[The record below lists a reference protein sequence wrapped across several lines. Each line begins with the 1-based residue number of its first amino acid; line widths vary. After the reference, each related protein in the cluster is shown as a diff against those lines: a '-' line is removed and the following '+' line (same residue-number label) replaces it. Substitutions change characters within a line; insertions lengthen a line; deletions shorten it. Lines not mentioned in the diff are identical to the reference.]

1 MIDTDTSLAASHSD
15 LVSAYFCVLK
25 RAEKAECELDEIKE
39 RCERYRLEANSFML
53 QRDEAVN
60 ECNEQARLL
69 AMGAEREAS
78 LRTQLDEALRC
89 IRNAQVAFCEDG
101 SDGEI
106 AAKMFKILTNEPV
119 R

>member
-25 RAEKAECELDEIKE
+25 RAEKAESE
-39 RCERYRLEANSFML
+39 
-53 QRDEAVN
+53 RDEAIN

>member
-1 MIDTDTSLAASHSD
+1 
-15 LVSAYFCVLK
+15 
-25 RAEKAECELDEIKE
+25 
-39 RCERYRLEANSFML
+39 
-53 QRDEAVN
+53 
-60 ECNEQARLL
+60 
-69 AMGAEREAS
+69 MGAEREAS

-89 IRNAQVAFCEDG
+89 IRNAQIAFSEDG